1 MRKVEPFDK
10 RLKERAK
17 QEPFPLPETYAG
29 KVRDTC
35 AALKETNMK
44 ENKQKRSYRWL
55 VGVAAALAV
64 FVAIPNVSPAA
75 AAAMEE
81 IPGLGAVVRV
91 ITFRDYQYDDGHS
104 TADVQ
109 VQAYT
114 DQLIAQFQTDCEAAG
129 ESYQG
134 LDVTSSV
141 VTDSDTWFT
150 LRIDATRTEASGY
163 NFTRFYHINK
173 ATGEAVTL
181 SDLFRPDADY
191 VSVLSAEVLRQMEEQ
206 MAADASLSYLTDEFT
221 AIDPEQS
228 FYWNADGDLVLVFD
242 EYAVAAGYMG
252 MVEFTIPQDVYS
264 ALLK

>member
-81 IPGLGAVVRV
+81 IPVLGAVVRV
-91 ITFRDYQYDDGHS
+91 TALPTS
-104 TADVQ
+104 TSRSWA
-109 VQAYT
+109 AAA
-114 DQLIAQFQTDCEAAG
+114 LQTR
-129 ESYQG
+129 S
-134 LDVTSSV
+134 T
-141 VTDSDTWFT
+141 
-150 LRIDATRTEASGY
+150 TRC
-163 NFTRFYHINK
+163 
-173 ATGEAVTL
+173 
-181 SDLFRPDADY
+181 RP
-191 VSVLSAEVLRQMEEQ
+191 
-206 MAADASLSYLTDEFT
+206 
-221 AIDPEQS
+221 
-228 FYWNADGDLVLVFD
+228 
-242 EYAVAAGYMG
+242 
-252 MVEFTIPQDVYS
+252 IPIS
-264 ALLK
+264 